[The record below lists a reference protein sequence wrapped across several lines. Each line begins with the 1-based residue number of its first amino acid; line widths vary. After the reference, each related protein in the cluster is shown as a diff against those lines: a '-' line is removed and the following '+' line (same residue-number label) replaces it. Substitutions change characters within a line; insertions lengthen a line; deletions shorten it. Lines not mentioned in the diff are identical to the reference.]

1 VQEQRESPRKVLRT
15 RVGLAIDGR
24 EPVFGKTVDVS
35 VTGCCVCVA
44 DPVAVAQSG
53 QVAFD
58 LMVEGHFSHINTRVK
73 AMYCIFGGG
82 DYKIG
87 LKFVELDMPTAA
99 ALARYMKSGSGAI
112 AAA

>member
-1 VQEQRESPRKVLRT
+1 MRT

-24 EPVFGKTVDVS
+24 EPMFGKTVDVS
-35 VTGCCVCVA
+35 VTGCCVLVA
-44 DPVAVAQSG
+44 DPVTVGLIG

-58 LMVEGHFSHINTRVK
+58 LMVYGHFSHVNTRVK

-87 LKFVELDMPTAA
+87 LKFLDLDMPTVT
-99 ALARYMKSGSGAI
+99 ALARYMK
-112 AAA
+112 

>member
-1 VQEQRESPRKVLRT
+1 MQEQRQSPRKVLRT
-15 RVGLAIDGR
+15 RVGLAIDGC

-44 DPVAVAQSG
+44 DPAPIGQLG

-58 LMVEGHFSHINTRVK
+58 LMVDGHFSHVNTRVK

-87 LKFVELDMPTAA
+87 LKFVDLDMPTAT
-99 ALARYMKSGSGAI
+99 ALAGYMKSGSGAM
-112 AAA
+112 APA